1 MMLAEVVSQN
11 MLWQEAF
18 AKNIIRNTTPS
29 STILLNNKA
38 LMAFSHRQFPS
49 RVLKNICF
57 AT

>member
-1 MMLAEVVSQN
+1 MLESVALQN